1 MPTSLTANRA
11 AESRDDLGVQAKR
24 VRSTGYLPI
33 SKSGMCRSEE
43 LPQNTVIAPC
53 DPRDARQQWSLHPNG
68 MPILAT
74 GNHEPVFHN

>member
-1 MPTSLTANRA
+1 MRVGSGQLFLNKEMLAVNQ
-11 AESRDDLGVQAKR
+11 DDLGVQAKC

-53 DPRDARQQWSLHPNG
+53 DPRDAKQQWSLHPNG
-68 MPILAT
+68 IPILDRQS
-74 GNHEPVFHN
+74 